1 MITKNKLDELVKKY
15 ETANFI
21 SPDPIAFRTILR
33 QKKIL
38 KLQDLLP
45 RLLLTE
51 AGKFS

>member
-21 SPDPIAFRTILR
+21 SPDPISIPHNFKT
-33 QKKIL
+33 KKDIEI
-38 KLQDLLP
+38 QDLLP